1 MEQIV
6 TWIKTIFKGSNDV
19 GANFSV
25 PVQVTANLKIR
36 NKGIS
41 SLFGFYIKE

>member
-6 TWIKTIFKGSNDV
+6 IWIKTIFKGSNDI

-25 PVQVTANLKIR
+25 PVQVKTSLKDKEQR
-36 NKGIS
+36 NKFS
-41 SLFGFYIKE
+41 VWFLH

>member
-25 PVQVTANLKIR
+25 PVQVTTNLKDKEQR
-36 NKGIS
+36 NKFS
-41 SLFGFYIKE
+41 VWFLH